1 MRPKHLLICLS
12 LLALI
17 LPSRSTGQT
26 LKTYRSKV
34 DPRFTLNVT
43 LKDTTVTQPYS
54 TFLASAA
61 KTTVRDT
68 LIEEKAANIGRL
80 HGMLNTKEQEVI
92 ELRAANDALKDSNF
106 KLQLD
111 LQEEKEELIECA
123 AKRERLKVWGTIGK
137 FTIYGAVGVSALL
150 LYTKIIV
157 P

>member
-1 MRPKHLLICLS
+1 
-12 LLALI
+12 
-17 LPSRSTGQT
+17 
-26 LKTYRSKV
+26 
-34 DPRFTLNVT
+34 VT

-111 LQEEKEELIECA
+111 LQEEKEELIDCA

>member
-1 MRPKHLLICLS
+1 
-12 LLALI
+12 
-17 LPSRSTGQT
+17 
-26 LKTYRSKV
+26 
-34 DPRFTLNVT
+34 VT
-43 LKDTTVTQPYS
+43 LKDTTVTQPLS

-111 LQEEKEELIECA
+111 LQEEKEELIECGKKNA
-123 AKRERLKVWGTIGK
+123 SGKVWKGIGK
-137 FTIYGAVGVSALL
+137 GFVGVSIVGAGIG
-150 LYTKIIV
+150 LYQLFR